1 MKRNTSPLDYI
12 LPPLTFAGMLA
23 ALYMVFLYA
32 PIEKTMGAVQK
43 IFYFHVSSAWISFL
57 AFFFVFIF
65 SLAYLLRRDKKWD
78 DYAAGAAEVG
88 ILFCSLVLV
97 TGPIWAKPAWGIWW
111 TWDARLTLTLILWLV
126 YVGYMMLRHYV
137 IDPEKKATF
146 SAVIGI
152 IGFIDVPLVYLS
164 IHWWRT
170 QHPSPV
176 MGGGED
182 SGLDPAMAQAFI
194 VSLAAFTILFFFLWK
209 KRVRLETLKE
219 QVEELQNRL
228 EDIHEALPPKRSHH

>member
-1 MKRNTSPLDYI
+1 MKRNVPLSNYL
-12 LPPLTFAGMLA
+12 LPPLTGLGMLA
-23 ALYMVFLYA
+23 AIYMVFIYA
-32 PIEKTMGAVQK
+32 PVEKSMGVVQK
-43 IFYFHVSSAWISFL
+43 IFYFHVSSAWVSFL

-65 SLAYLLRRDKKWD
+65 SLSYLMRRDKKWD
-78 DYAAGAAEVG
+78 DRAAGAAEVG
-88 ILFCSLVLV
+88 ILFCSLVLI

-111 TWDARLTLTLILWLV
+111 TWDPRLTLTLILWLV

-164 IHWWRT
+164 IRWWRT

-176 MGGGED
+176 MAGGED
-182 SGLDPAMAQAFI
+182 SGLDPAMMQAFLI
-194 VSLAAFTILFFFLWK
+194 SLAAFTILFFYLWL
-209 KRVRLETLKE
+209 KRVKLEKLKE
-219 QVEELQNRL
+219 QIEELHNRM
-228 EDIHEALPPKRSHH
+228 EDIHGE

>member
-1 MKRNTSPLDYI
+1 MDYI
-12 LPPLTFAGMLA
+12 LPSLTFAGMLA
-23 ALYMVFLYA
+23 ALYMVFIYA
-32 PIEKTMGAVQK
+32 PLERTMGAVQK
-43 IFYFHVSSAWISFL
+43 IFYFHVSSAWVAFL

-65 SLAYLLRRDKKWD
+65 SLAYLMRRNKKWD

-88 ILFCSLVLV
+88 ILFCSLVLI

-126 YVGYMMLRHYV
+126 YIGYLMLRRYV

-164 IHWWRT
+164 IRWWRT

-194 VSLAAFTILFFFLWK
+194 VSLAAFTILFFYLWT
-209 KRVRLETLKE
+209 KRVKLEKLKD
-219 QVEELQNRL
+219 QTEELQNRL
-228 EDIHEALPPKRSHH
+228 EDLRPEGAQPRSDN

>member
-1 MKRNTSPLDYI
+1 MDYEMKRNASLWDYI
-12 LPPLTFAGMLA
+12 LPPLTFACMA
-23 ALYMVFLYA
+23 AATYMVFLYA

-43 IFYFHVSSAWISFL
+43 IFYFHVSSAWVSFL
-57 AFFFVFIF
+57 AFLFVFIF
-65 SLAYLLRRDKKWD
+65 SLAYLMRRDKKWD

-88 ILFCSLVLV
+88 ILFCTLVLV

-111 TWDARLTLTLILWLV
+111 TWDPRLTLTLILWLV

-164 IHWWRT
+164 IRWWRT

-176 MGGGED
+176 MGGGEN
-182 SGLDPAMAQAFI
+182 SGLDPAMAQTFF
-194 VSLAAFTILFFFLWK
+194 VSLAAFTLLFFTLWR
-209 KRVRLETLKE
+209 KRVRLEKLKE
-219 QVEELQNRL
+219 QVEELQNRM
-228 EDIHEALPPKRSHH
+228 EDVRPAGQ

>member
-1 MKRNTSPLDYI
+1 
-12 LPPLTFAGMLA
+12 MLA

-43 IFYFHVSSAWISFL
+43 IFYFHVSSAWVSFL

-65 SLAYLLRRDKKWD
+65 SLAYLMRRDKKWD
-78 DYAAGAAEVG
+78 DCAAAAAEVG
-88 ILFCSLVLV
+88 ILFCSLVLI

-126 YVGYMMLRHYV
+126 YVGYIMLRYYV

-164 IHWWRT
+164 IRWWRT

-182 SGLDPAMAQAFI
+182 SGLDPAMAHAFL
-194 VSLAAFTILFFFLWK
+194 VSLAAFTILFFYLWK
-209 KRVRLETLKE
+209 KRVQLEKLKE
-219 QVEELQNRL
+219 KTEELQNRL
-228 EDIHEALPPKRSHH
+228 EDIHGI

>member
-1 MKRNTSPLDYI
+1 MKRNVPFSNYI
-12 LPPLTFAGMLA
+12 LPPLTGLGMLA
-23 ALYMVFLYA
+23 AIYMVFIYA
-32 PIEKTMGAVQK
+32 PVEKTMGVVQK
-43 IFYFHVSSAWISFL
+43 IFYFHVSSAWVSFL

-65 SLAYLLRRDKKWD
+65 SLSYLMRREKKWD
-78 DYAAGAAEVG
+78 DCAAAAAEVG
-88 ILFCSLVLV
+88 ILFCSLVLI

-111 TWDARLTLTLILWLV
+111 TWDPRLTLTLILWLV

-164 IHWWRT
+164 IRWWRT

-176 MGGGED
+176 MAGGED
-182 SGLDPAMAQAFI
+182 SGLDPAMAQAFFI
-194 VSLAAFTILFFFLWK
+194 SLAAFTILFFYLWM
-209 KRVRLETLKE
+209 KRVKLEKLKE
-219 QVEELQNRL
+219 QIEELHNRM
-228 EDIHEALPPKRSHH
+228 ENIRGE

>member
-1 MKRNTSPLDYI
+1 MKRHASPVDYI
-12 LPPLTFAGMLA
+12 LPPLTFIGILA
-23 ALYMVFLYA
+23 ALVMVFLYA
-32 PIEKTMGAVQK
+32 PVERTMGAVQK
-43 IFYFHVSSAWISFL
+43 IFYFHVSSAWVAFL

-65 SLAYLLRRDKKWD
+65 SLAYLMRRDKKWD
-78 DYAAGAAEVG
+78 DYASGAAEVG
-88 ILFCSLVLV
+88 ILFCSLVLI

-164 IHWWRT
+164 IRWWRT

-182 SGLDPAMAQAFI
+182 SGLDPAMAQAFV
-194 VSLAAFTILFFFLWK
+194 VSLAAFTILFLYLWS
-209 KRVRLETLKE
+209 KRVQLEKLKE
-219 QVEELQNRL
+219 QAEELQHRL
-228 EDIHEALPPKRSHH
+228 EDAHRG